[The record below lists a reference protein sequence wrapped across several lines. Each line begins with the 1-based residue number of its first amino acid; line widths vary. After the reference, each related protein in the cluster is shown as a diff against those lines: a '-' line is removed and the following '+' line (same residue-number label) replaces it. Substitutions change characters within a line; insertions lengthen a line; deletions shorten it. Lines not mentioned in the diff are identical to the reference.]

1 MITWV
6 VKPVLARV
14 FSLSFFP
21 FVLLAAAFHQF
32 LLTKAER
39 FVYKAHFAYGL
50 KTFYPAVA
58 IGLCAFFDIIMLVI
72 FFCRPKMFKWQH
84 LGNHL

>member
-1 MITWV
+1 MITLV

-14 FSLSFFP
+14 FSLSFLP
-21 FVLLAAAFHQF
+21 LVLLAAAFQQF

-58 IGLCAFFDIIMLVI
+58 IGLGAFFNIIMLVV